1 MRSAKKGRHGAALRD
16 NGAPLSSM
24 MLQKRS
30 GGGFRGFGASQRLRV
45 SSALVCMTRRA
56 RSRARKRIS
65 LLPVPEKSVESSHPC
80 AVDTLVL
87 HPFRQDTAKFLL

>member
-1 MRSAKKGRHGAALRD
+1 MPKQNTAASGFGDEVGGRI
-16 NGAPLSSM
+16 S
-24 MLQKRS
+24 
-30 GGGFRGFGASQRLRV
+30 GFRRLPAPSGFIGACLYDSKSQKPGEERV
-45 SSALVCMTRRA
+45 
-56 RSRARKRIS
+56 S